1 MICANPTCT
10 NEFVQKTHNQ
20 KYCSSECCKVVTN
33 EDIKRKY
40 HEKRARL
47 KGLVRFC
54 ARGCGTQLSRYNKYD
69 TCGMCDSREIKS
81 AQSNLK
87 GILSVITD

>member
-1 MICANPTCT
+1 MTCANPTCLRP
-10 NEFVQKTHNQ
+10 FIQKTHNQ

-47 KGLVRFC
+47 KGLVRYC
-54 ARGCGTQLSRYNKYD
+54 ANGCGTVLSRYNKYD
-69 TCGMCDSREIKS
+69 TCAYCDSLEK
-81 AQSNLK
+81 AQQVQALT
-87 GILSVITD
+87 GLLSVISV